1 MTGNEFPAG
10 AEALTDPGE
19 LAAIIAVS
27 PRDLRTRAR
36 RDGTG
41 LLAPRAM

>member
-19 LAAIIAVS
+19 LAAIIASVA
-27 PRDLRTRAR
+27 AR
-36 RDGTG
+36 PPHTG
-41 LLAPRAM
+41 AP